1 MRVIGLDV
9 HRTFAEVA
17 VLEAGR
23 VRSEGRV
30 ATTALALEAFAR
42 TLRPDDQVVL
52 EATTNT
58 HAIVRVLRPHAG
70 RVAIANPLRTR
81 LIAEAKI
88 KTDKIDA
95 GVLAQ
100 LLAAGFLPEVW
111 MPDETTAEL
120 RRQAARRRQLVCQ
133 RTRLK
138 NQIHAI
144 LSRNLIPPCPAA
156 DLFGHKGRAWLAH
169 QPLPGD
175 EQAAVAAHLRGLDLA
190 GTELQA
196 VEAELARAALPR
208 GDVRHLLTIPGVDAI
223 VAISLLAAIG
233 DVARFASPLKLIGY
247 LGLDPRV
254 RQSGLQVA
262 RPGPITKQG
271 RAHARG
277 MLVEAAWVAAKT
289 PGPLRAFFLRVRAR
303 RGAQVA
309 AVATARKLAVLAWHL
324 LTKKQDYSW
333 ARPSLTAQKVRRLE
347 LRAGLPPH
355 RGQRGATHDYN
366 LKEVRARERALSTQ
380 AEQAYQRLVA
390 HWQPRRAKK
399 TGAGA
404 TMGERR

>member
-1 MRVIGLDV
+1 MRFIGLDV

-17 VLEAGR
+17 VLDAGR
-23 VRSEGRV
+23 VRSDGRIG
-30 ATTALALEAFAR
+30 TTALALEGFAR
-42 TLRPDDQVVL
+42 TLGPDDHVVL

-58 HAIVRVLRPHAG
+58 HAIVQVLRPHVG

-88 KTDKIDA
+88 KTDKVDA
-95 GVLAQ
+95 AALAQ

-111 MPDETTAEL
+111 MPDEPTAAL
-120 RRQAARRRQLVCQ
+120 RRQVARRTQLVRQ

-138 NQIHAI
+138 NQVHAI
-144 LSRNLIPPCPAA
+144 LARNLIPPCPAA
-156 DLFGHKGRAWLAH
+156 DLFGHRGRAWLARH
-169 QPLPGD
+169 ALPSD
-175 EQAAVAAHLRGLDLA
+175 EQAAAAAHLRALDLA
-190 GTELQA
+190 GTELRA
-196 VEAELARAALPR
+196 VDAELACAVLPR
-208 GDVRHLLTIPGVDAI
+208 DDVRRLVTIPGVDAI

-233 DVARFASPLKLIGY
+233 DVTRFASPLKLIGY

-254 RQSGLQVA
+254 RQSGLQPA

-309 AVATARKLAVLAWHL
+309 AVAAARKLAVLVWHL
-324 LTKKQDYSW
+324 LTKEQDYAW
-333 ARPSLTAQKVRRLE
+333 ARPSLTAQKLRGLE
-347 LRAGLPPH
+347 LRAGLPAR
-355 RGQRGATHDYN
+355 RGQRGVAHAYN
-366 LKEVRARERALSTQ
+366 LKDVRARERALSTQ

-390 HWQPRRAKK
+390 HWQPRKPK

-404 TMGERR
+404 ATRERR

>member
-1 MRVIGLDV
+1 MRFIGLDG

-17 VLEAGR
+17 VLEDGR
-23 VRSEGRV
+23 VRAGGRV

-58 HAIVRVLRPHAG
+58 YAVVRVLRPHVG

-81 LIAEAKI
+81 AIAEAKI

-95 GVLAQ
+95 AVLAQ

-111 MPDETTAEL
+111 MPDESTAEL
-120 RRQAARRRQLVCQ
+120 RRQVARRTQLVRQ

-144 LSRNLIPPCPAA
+144 LARNLIPPCPAA
-156 DLFGHKGRAWLAH
+156 DLFGHKGRAWLH
-169 QPLPGD
+169 RQTLPAD

-190 GTELQA
+190 GEELHA
-196 VEAELARAALPR
+196 VDADLARAAQPSSA
-208 GDVRHLLTIPGVDAI
+208 VRHLLTIPGVDAI
-223 VAISLLAAIG
+223 VAVGLLAAIG
-233 DVARFASPLKLIGY
+233 DVHRFRTSTKLIGY

-254 RQSGLQVA
+254 RQSGLQPA
-262 RPGPITKQG
+262 RHGPITKQG

-289 PGPLRAFFLRVRAR
+289 AGPLRAFFLRVRAK
-303 RGAQVA
+303 RGTQVA
-309 AVATARKLAVLAWHL
+309 AVATARKLAVLVWHL
-324 LTKKQDYSW
+324 LTKDQDYAW
-333 ARPSLTAQKVRRLE
+333 ARPSLTAQK
-347 LRAGLPPH
+347 LRALALQGGAPAR
-355 RGQRGATHDYN
+355 RGQRGPAHAYN
-366 LKEVRARERALSTQ
+366 LKEVRAHERALSVQ
-380 AEQAYQRLVA
+380 AEQAYTRLVA
-390 HWQPRRAKK
+390 RWQTRRPKT

-404 TMGERR
+404 TTGERR

>member
-1 MRVIGLDV
+1 MRFIGLDV

-17 VLEAGR
+17 VLEDGR
-23 VRSEGRV
+23 VRMAGRV

-42 TLRPDDQVVL
+42 TLRADDQVVL

-58 HAIVRVLRPHAG
+58 HAVVRVLRPHVT

-81 LIAEAKI
+81 AIAEAKI
-88 KTDKIDA
+88 KTDKVDA
-95 GVLAQ
+95 AVLAQ

-111 MPDETTAEL
+111 MPDEATAEL
-120 RRQAARRRQLVCQ
+120 RRQVARRSQLVRQ

-144 LSRNLIPPCPAA
+144 LARNLIAPCPAA
-156 DLFGHKGRAWLAH
+156 DLFGHKGRAWLRQQA
-169 QPLPGD
+169 LPAD

-190 GTELQA
+190 GEELRA
-196 VEAELARAALPR
+196 VDEDLARAATPR
-208 GDVRHLLTIPGVDAI
+208 SDVRRLLTIPGVDVT
-223 VAISLLAAIG
+223 VALGVLAAVG
-233 DVARFASPLKLIGY
+233 NVQRFRTSTKLIGY

-254 RQSGLQVA
+254 RQSGVQPA
-262 RPGPITKQG
+262 RHGRITKQG

-289 PGPLRAFFLRVRAR
+289 AGPLRAFFLRVRAK

-324 LTKKQDYSW
+324 LTKAQDYAW
-333 ARPSLTAQKVRRLE
+333 ARPSLTAQKLRALE
-347 LRAGLPPH
+347 LQAGAPPR
-355 RGQRGATHDYN
+355 RGRRGPAHAYN
-366 LKEVRARERALSTQ
+366 LKEVRARERALSAQ
-380 AEQAYQRLVA
+380 AEQAYTQLVA
-390 HWQPRRAKK
+390 RWQTRRPRT

-404 TMGERR
+404 TTGERL